1 MMSSGLCQTWFRH
14 LARQLK
20 RDRIQCQKR
29 PNTKRPVP
37 DLLGK
42 KQGLASFQFYLF
54 MPPCMCVLCVRVGV
68 GGEGV
73 KWSHLVRTIKKPCA
87 STHKLTD
94 CQANRH
100 THARTLAQAHAHM
113 HAPSI
118 AALGA
123 SREKYIISPFPNPGE
138 CEHPTCL
145 SLPAPPSSSLV

>member
-54 MPPCMCVLCVRVGV
+54 MQPCMCVLCVRVGV

-100 THARTLAQAHAHM
+100 THARTLAQAHM

-123 SREKYIISPFPNPGE
+123 SREKYIISLSPHSGE
-138 CEHPTCL
+138 CQHANCF
-145 SLPAPPSSSLV
+145 SLPAPQSSSRV